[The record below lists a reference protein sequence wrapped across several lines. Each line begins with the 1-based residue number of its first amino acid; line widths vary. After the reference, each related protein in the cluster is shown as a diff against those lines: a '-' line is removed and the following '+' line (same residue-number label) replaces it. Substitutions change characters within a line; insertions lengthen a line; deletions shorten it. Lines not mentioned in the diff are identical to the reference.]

1 MCCRR
6 YCACNAYAGAGP
18 QNFHHSAGRGSPDPG
33 IEIVDLPREF
43 QVNPRTP
50 MEGLTPDSLRLDLI
64 PGANLYSFM
73 ERKAHRES
81 FSSIIMSIQIRPYP
95 SDTAVVVTAEAGCL
109 RG

>member
-6 YCACNAYAGAGP
+6 RCDSAAYAGAGP
-18 QNFHHSAGRGSPDPG
+18 QALHHSAGRGSPDPG
-33 IEIVDLPREF
+33 IEIVDLPRQF
-43 QVNPRTP
+43 QFNPRTP
-50 MEGLTPDSLRLDLI
+50 MEVLTPDSLRLDLI
-64 PGANLYSFM
+64 PGGNLYSFM
-73 ERKAHRES
+73 EIKAHRES